1 MKKLGQFLRFD
12 WDGFAE
18 GKIFRV
24 RSIKPWL
31 DFEDKEKVLGVVVE
45 AVIVEDRTFYDCK
58 PGEEVSNIYEPI
70 SFKVRKS
77 SVTVSV
83 GDLVVPVGV
92 KATVYGEFRN
102 KLSVKADDIMVYE
115 P

>member
-1 MKKLGQFLRFD
+1 MKKLGQFLCFD

-24 RSIKPWL
+24 RSVKPWL
-31 DFEDKEKVLGVVVE
+31 DFEDKSKVLGVVVE
-45 AVIVEDRTFYDCK
+45 AVIVEDRTYYDCQ
-58 PGEEVSNIYEPI
+58 PGEEVSNLYEPI

-77 SVTVSV
+77 SVGVGV
-83 GDLVVPVGV
+83 GDLAIPVGA
-92 KATVYGEFRN
+92 KASVYGDYRN
-102 KLSVKADDIMVYE
+102 KLSVKADDVIIFE